1 MIKLSDYVV
10 RFLYDAGVRR
20 IFMLTGGGC
29 MHLVD
34 SVGRQPGLD
43 YVCCLHEQAV
53 AFATQA
59 HAEYTSSL
67 SAALVTTGPGGTN
80 AITGLA
86 AAWLDSSPCI
96 FISGQVKRADLLT
109 TRGVRSMGPQEV
121 DIVSVVTPL
130 TKYAKTLLEPN
141 DVRYELER
149 AIHLSLTGRRGPVWL
164 DIPLDV
170 QAQMIDENSLRG
182 FTPPPR
188 QPPPS
193 LDSQVS
199 AAVDLLRQAKRPVL
213 FIGNGARTAHT
224 QGLVKKAADLLKI
237 PVLLTW
243 KSMDMFP
250 EDYPWFAG
258 RPGSVASRASNFTQ
272 QNADCII
279 VVGARLDMPQT
290 AFSHK
295 NFARAAK
302 KVIVDVDPLEM
313 AKFEMPIDV
322 PIIADAADFLSALI
336 DQAAAVALPDSSD
349 WVAKTKDWAGK
360 YPVIL
365 PEYWEQN
372 PGFVDLYALVDVLS
386 DLCTSE
392 DVLAPGSSGACSDV
406 FLQCFR
412 MKEGQ
417 RVVNSP
423 SLGAMGTGLPGSIGT
438 CLASGGRRT
447 ICVNGDGGFQLNIQ
461 DLETVRR
468 LSLPIKYFV
477 LCNGTYASIMATQR
491 NYFEGRMVG
500 SDPSSHLTL
509 PDIRRVAEAYG
520 IPSRE
525 ILDHTNLRESVQ
537 AVLDAPGPVVCA
549 VHVSSSQIVAPRATS
564 SARPDGTIVSLP
576 MEDMAPRLPR
586 DEFRANM
593 LWDET
598 EIQADPNE
606 S

>member
-1 MIKLSDYVV
+1 LIKLSDYVI
-10 RFLYDAGVRR
+10 RCLNEAGVHR

-53 AFATQA
+53 AFAAHA
-59 HAEYTSSL
+59 HAEFTGNL
-67 SAALVTTGPGGTN
+67 AAALVTTGPGGTN
-80 AITGLA
+80 TITGLA
-86 AAWLDSSPCI
+86 AAWIDSTPCI

-109 TRGVRSMGPQEV
+109 ARGVRSFGPQEL
-121 DIVSVVTPL
+121 DIVSVVRPL
-130 TKYAKTLLEPN
+130 TKYAKTLLDPN
-141 DVRYELER
+141 DARYELER
-149 AIHLSLTGRRGPVWL
+149 ALYLANAGRRGPVWL

-170 QAQMIDENSLRG
+170 QAQMIDVSNLRG
-182 FTPPPR
+182 FTPEPQIEKAELR
-188 QPPPS
+188 RR
-193 LDSQVS
+193 V
-199 AAVDLLRQAKRPVL
+199 AATIDLLKTARRPVL
-213 FIGNGARTAHT
+213 FIGNGARGAHSK
-224 QGLVKKAADLLKI
+224 GLVRELADRLKI

-258 RPGSVASRASNFTQ
+258 RPGSVASRGANFTQ

-279 VVGARLDMPQT
+279 VIGARLDMPQT

-302 KVIVDVDPLEM
+302 KILVDVDPLEV
-313 AKFEMPIDV
+313 AKFEMPIDIPV
-322 PIIADAADFLSALI
+322 AADAVDFISELLSQLRNAC
-336 DQAAAVALPDSSD
+336 LPDAKA
-349 WVAKTKDWAGK
+349 WVGKTQDWARK

-365 PEYWEQN
+365 PEYWRQDS
-372 PGFVDLYALVDVLS
+372 GFVNLYVLIDVLS
-386 DLCTSE
+386 DLCTPE

-412 MKEGQ
+412 LKAGQ

-438 CLASGGRRT
+438 CLASGHRRT

-461 DLETVRR
+461 DLQTVHR
-468 LSLPIKYFV
+468 LNLPIKYFI

-491 NYFEGRMVG
+491 NYFQGRMVG

-509 PDIRRVAEAYG
+509 PNILKVAEAYG
-520 IPSRE
+520 IQSRR
-525 ILDHTNLRESVQ
+525 IDNQTDIRDHVQ
-537 AVLDAPGPVVCA
+537 AVLDLPGPVICA
-549 VHVSSSQIVAPRATS
+549 VNVSSDQVTAPRATS
-564 SARPDGTIVSLP
+564 SIRPDGTIVSLP

-586 DEFRANM
+586 DVFLSEM
-593 LWDET
+593 LIPPLQD
-598 EIQADPNE
+598 
-606 S
+606 